1 MYAKV
6 PLRTIFSLVLAVL
19 GLAASR
25 QSPSQAVPH
34 LEEQVEAR
42 TELNFGNLTLSF
54 EPNIGQTPEDVQ
66 WLGRGSECT
75 PSG

>member
-54 EPNIGQTPEDVQ
+54 EPNIGQSSKDAQRLT
-66 WLGRGSECT
+66 RGSEYT
-75 PSG
+75 PTS